1 MNNATLRPIERLAQ
15 AAYDWCQRPLTAD
28 IDWATRRALLDW
40 FATTLPGCRQAPATL
55 LADAFAATRGEG
67 KAVCYVDGRVGSPR
81 YAALLN
87 ATASHTV
94 EFDDIFKDGGYHP
107 GSSTIAAALAVAQD
121 IQAPREQLQ
130 RAIVGGYEVGCR
142 IALAIQPSHYRFWH
156 TSATVGT
163 MGAAVS
169 TAMLLGATPGQIAHA
184 IALASSFAGGHQ
196 QNLQGEGM
204 AKPLH
209 AGHAADAGLM
219 AGIAATKGVTASLD
233 SLHAS
238 NGFAAATS
246 DSTGDWAM
254 ALEGIGDWTPI
265 TRMTVKN
272 HGCCGHI
279 FPALDGLKALQASVP
294 ITPEAIES
302 IHIEGYGATY
312 SMCHRP
318 TPSTAQEARFS
329 IQYCIAAFLVLGKVR
344 LQAFEPPVL
353 EDARIRAL
361 MPKVSVAERADI
373 AARYP
378 RQRMANIIVT
388 TVDGKTYQY
397 LQETRKGDPEDPMS
411 DAELFEKYQEL
422 VSGMLSPTTAQSFQE
437 IVMAS
442 NELPGSA
449 PLLDS
454 LGALKSNRQ

>member
-1 MNNATLRPIERLAQ
+1 MNTPITNPLERLAQ
-15 AAYDWCQRPLTAD
+15 AAYQWNVRPLGD
-28 IDWATRRALLDW
+28 EIDWAARRALLDW
-40 FATTLPGCRQAPATL
+40 FATTLPGCSQAPATL
-55 LADAFAATRGEG
+55 LSDAFATTRGEG
-67 KAVCYVDGRVGSPR
+67 SAVCYVDGHLGSPR

-121 IQAPREQLQ
+121 SQATREQLH
-130 RAIVGGYEVGCR
+130 RAIIGGYEVGCR
-142 IALAIQPSHYRFWH
+142 IALAIQPSHYHFWH

-163 MGAAVS
+163 IGAAVS
-169 TAMLLGATPGQIAHA
+169 TAMLLGATSEQMGHA
-184 IALASSFAGGHQ
+184 IGLASSFAGGHQ

-209 AGHAADAGLM
+209 AGHASDAGLM
-219 AGIAATKGVTASLD
+219 AGMAAVKGVTASLD

-279 FPALDGLKALQASVP
+279 FPALDGLKALQATVP

-312 SMCHRP
+312 SMCNRP

-344 LQAFEPPVL
+344 LQAFEPPIL
-353 EDARIRAL
+353 EDDRIRAL

-373 AARYP
+373 AALYP

-388 TVDGKTYQY
+388 TVDGNTYQH

-422 VSGMLSPTTAQSFQE
+422 VNGTLSSSTTQSLQE

-442 NELPGSA
+442 SELPGSA

-454 LGALKSNRQ
+454 LDALKSDRQ